1 MTATA
6 VVLRNAPSSLDFPRL
21 APEPFGA
28 RGPAVVGHGGR
39 RGAVS
44 APRPPKRRRNRRGPM
59 RSPPDSWA
67 TCSTA
72 SPAKPASPSR
82 PLRRRPVA
90 TAPRGCA
97 AVSPCSRASA
107 RLLADNPAGSGRP
120 GRRQLRL
127 ARGAGKG
134 RRCAEHAG
142 GGGLRPRQQPGSTDG
157 YLATHSQIATKTSK
171 PLLETS
177 QTVSVI
183 TREQIDDTAS
193 KTVQQ
198 AMRYTPGI
206 FTGQVGASNRYD
218 YVVMQ
223 WLRRQQRGQHLP
235 RRSQGHGRQRY
246 LQLDA
251 GRPVLPRTHRCAQG
265 PSSVLYGRSLPGGLV
280 ALTSKK
286 PLYEDYRQITGS
298 IGNMGPEGD
307 GLRFQRAARR
317 GEAHR
322 LPPDRSRQ
330 GLGHPVRSRQ
340 GGALRHRPD
349 PGHRLQRRHHPD
361 PARLPATRSQRGYH
375 GGVPADG
382 TLSHHNGR
390 HISREFF
397 DGEPSKDDFDRTQRM
412 FGYQLEHRIDDV
424 WSARQ
429 NFRYL
434 TPTSTCRR
442 STPTAGAPAS
452 RTS

>member
-1 MTATA
+1 MLNMQA
-6 VVLRNAPSSLDFPRL
+6 VEVFALGNNL
-21 APEPFGA
+21 
-28 RGPAVVGHGGR
+28 
-39 RGAVS
+39 
-44 APRPPKRRRNRRGPM
+44 
-59 RSPPDSWA
+59 
-67 TCSTA
+67 
-72 SPAKPASPSR
+72 
-82 PLRRRPVA
+82 
-90 TAPRGCA
+90 
-97 AVSPCSRASA
+97 
-107 RLLADNPAGSGRP
+107 
-120 GRRQLRL
+120 
-127 ARGAGKG
+127 
-134 RRCAEHAG
+134 
-142 GGGLRPRQQPGSTDG
+142 GSTDG

-218 YVVMQ
+218 YVVM
-223 WLRRQQRGQHLP
+223 RGFADN
-235 RRSQGHGRQRY
+235 SVDNIY
-246 LQLDA
+246 LDGLKAMGDSGTFSSMQVDPYFLERID
-251 GRPVLPRTHRCAQG
+251 VLKG

-298 IGNMGPEGD
+298 IGNMGQKEMGFDFSGPLDEEK
-307 GLRFQRAARR
+307 RIAY
-317 GEAHR
+317 R
-322 LPPDRSRQ
+322 LV
-330 GLGHPVRSRQ
+330 GLGKGSDTQFDHVKEERYAIAPTLAIDFSDDTTLTLQ
-340 GGALRHRPD
+340 GYLQHD
-349 PGHRLQRRHHPD
+349 PNG
-361 PARLPATRSQRGYH
+361 GYH

-390 HISREFF
+390 HISASSSMASRARTTSTA
-397 DGEPSKDDFDRTQRM
+397 PSGCSATSWSTASTTSGRRGRT
-412 FGYQLEHRIDDV
+412 
-424 WSARQ
+424 SATW
-429 NFRYL
+429 